1 MTSDYR
7 MAVAATTMLSAAA
20 SRTGS
25 VDDILLVSATGLSLK
40 LVHIPLYRRR
50 LVAGDFVAGVDD
62 HL

>member
-1 MTSDYR
+1 
-7 MAVAATTMLSAAA
+7 
-20 SRTGS
+20 
-25 VDDILLVSATGLSLK
+25 LLVSATGLSLK